1 MYTKAERELIAELRQ
16 QNAPIE
22 RWAKFFP
29 DAKISD
35 LIRKPI
41 GYYNGEP
48 VYSQA
53 DIDAKK
59 HCGGYVVNN
68 YTYIVGSSPQE
79 YAMRMKKGNI
89 YKWDSNQDVYLTSCH
104 KDGWSTQEIIVGIK
118 RLFGIERTSG
128 AITSRLCHLGLI

>member
-1 MYTKAERELIAELRQ
+1 MNFTNAERELIAELRQ

-29 DAKISD
+29 NAKIGD
-35 LIRKPI
+35 IIRKPI

-48 VYSQA
+48 VYTRA

-59 HCGGYVVNN
+59 HCVVNN
-68 YTYIVGSSPQE
+68 YTCVVGASPPQ
-79 YAMRMKKGNI
+79 YALRMKKGNI
-89 YKWDSNQDVYLTSCH
+89 YKWDSNQDVYLASCH
-104 KDGWSTQEIIVGIK
+104 KDGWSTQEIIEGIK